1 MALDKIENIEKAQKQ
16 VEKLNEKFVKNAIKK
31 KNERHVKEENE
42 PVLDVFLDNFRT
54 DYAKTVVGKSMKE
67 IVKFLKDKDV

>member
-31 KNERHVKEENE
+31 KNERHVKEKNE
-42 PVLDVFLDNFRT
+42 PVLDVFLDNFRV
-54 DYAKTVVGKSMKE
+54 DYAETVVGKSMKE
-67 IVKFLKDKDV
+67 IVKFLKNKDV